1 MIIEQSAYVNAWRGR
16 SPAAKATFSLCGLLA
31 AFAAPRPQG
40 GVLVT
45 ALIVITITLGAR
57 IRLRTWLHAAWP
69 ALLFLGC
76 GCLSLLFSLH
86 ASPAGLPEFTRAP
99 HAGMQV
105 AHLLGRSLGALA
117 ALLALALTTPLPD
130 LIALLRRL
138 YMPELLLDLMVLC
151 YRMLFVFS
159 NAMQDILSAQTSRLG
174 YATPRLAL
182 RSLGYLGAGLAA
194 QIWQRTQALHLAA
207 QSRANDG
214 PLRFLSPRFM
224 HARRDTALA
233 ATGGAILI
241 LGGYF
246 A

>member
-1 MIIEQSAYVNAWRGR
+1 VLIEQSAYANSWRGR

-40 GVLVT
+40 GALVAVLIIITT
-45 ALIVITITLGAR
+45 ALGAR
-57 IRLRTWLHAAWP
+57 IPLRTWLLAAWP
-69 ALLFLGC
+69 ALLFLGG
-76 GCLSLLFSLH
+76 GCLSLIFTLH
-86 ASPAGLPEFTRAP
+86 ATPAGLPALTWAA
-99 HAGMQV
+99 HGGVQV
-105 AHLLGRSLGALA
+105 AQLLGRSLGALA
-117 ALLALALTTPLPD
+117 ALLSLALTTPLPD

-159 NAMQDILSAQTSRLG
+159 DAMQDILSAQISRLG

-182 RSLGYLGAGLAA
+182 RSLGSLGAGLAA

-214 PLRFLSPRFM
+214 PLRFLSPRFV
-224 HARRDTALA
+224 HARRDTSMAVA
-233 ATGGAILI
+233 AGAILI
-241 LGGYF
+241 LAGYL